1 MDEQG
6 SSLKFQMIMQNEA
19 TLDRDRALV
28 AFMQAR
34 ISERAETADKDE
46 RRLLVGV
53 DRVLQEFSANFERAV
68 LAERDDY
75 FPGQIDALGW
85 SLRCTAFAAFSEHPD
100 FRMDFKP

>member
-6 SSLKFQMIMQNEA
+6 SSLKFQMIMQDEA

-34 ISERAETADKDE
+34 ISERAEVADKDE
-46 RRLLVGV
+46 QRLLVGV
-53 DRVLQEFSANFERAV
+53 HRVLQEFSANFERA
-68 LAERDDY
+68 ERGDY

-100 FRMDFKP
+100 FRMEFKP